1 MHERAYALLVFS
13 ILILGC
19 AVLLYSV
26 LFFDVPIPTWLR
38 NSLGGLRILFLCILL
53 YLIISPYKD
62 ETISTRI
69 TPTIYIALD
78 DTQSMSYPINPI
90 LKDEGDQSRWDTM
103 QNIIQQ
109 NGIFSSLEDRGFKL
123 KYSRFSDV
131 NAAIG
136 EGIWSPVLPDSS
148 QVNYSSTNMSNVIQ
162 SFGQQAKYDE
172 SAYLLLFTDGQ
183 WTQGGS
189 PSLAAASLMQ
199 QYQEAGTVL
208 DYRIYS
214 YGIGTADD
222 INDVMIES
230 FNLPSDIRSGDAVSA
245 KIQIG
250 YRGVEPNDAI
260 SVRLWGLSN
269 DQTVIMDETI
279 DVTFDGKAIKTL
291 DIPLPD
297 LQKGEYQFTSEI
309 LNLSD
314 DIFTENNVS
323 ARGVRVRE
331 SKDRVLI
338 LTSSPTWEMKFMKR
352 ALEDHP
358 SIDTHAYFIHDDG
371 ITFLGDPTQTTEEMP
386 VYENINALQDSFSRW
401 SVIVL
406 SNFYFRSDFQ
416 SMAESVS
423 SYVEN
428 GGGLVVLP
436 GMNNSA
442 PTSVNVEPVLP
453 PVLNRVYAAV
463 EQRFVVPAERAVTS
477 PLLSQVDENAKQNL
491 IPLTTWYRNVKP
503 EQNAVPGIPLLQG
516 IAAVQQSIPL
526 VELYRVGLGRII
538 VAYTDSFWR
547 WDMMTNDSVLPVF
560 WVSTVYQA
568 QPQLLTT
575 AGEIYTDQFTYG
587 TFEPVEIE
595 YTIRE
600 SVADTTAD
608 TLSLTIT
615 HQEQEERIWL
625 ESVPNQPNS
634 FRGRYTPTQAGEY
647 SISTIGDEAKTS
659 FNVEESIEEMN
670 DLRQNITSLQEIASI
685 GGGEYANL
693 PAWKTQTENIPLST
707 KLKEDTQRRFTGEK
721 WWIVSILIVLL
732 GLEWFTRWRRGLP

>member
-1 MHERAYALLVFS
+1 MARKAYALLVFS

-26 LFFDVPIPTWLR
+26 LFFDVPIPAWVR

-62 ETISTRI
+62 ETISIRI
-69 TPTIYIALD
+69 TPTVYIALD
-78 DTQSMSYPINPI
+78 DTQSMSYPISPI
-90 LKDEGDQSRWDTM
+90 GNDDGEPSRWETM
-103 QNIIQQ
+103 MSLIQQ
-109 NGIFSSLEDRGFKL
+109 NGILTSLEDRGFEM
-123 KYSRFSDV
+123 KYSRFSELNSD
-131 NAAIG
+131 NG
-136 EGIWSPVLPDSS
+136 EGMWSSS
-148 QVNYSSTNMSNVIQ
+148 LSNSPLESYSNTNITNIIQ
-162 SFGQQAKYDE
+162 SFGQQAQFDE
-172 SAYLLLFTDGQ
+172 SAYLLIFTDGQ

-199 QYQEAGTVL
+199 QYQDAGTAV
-208 DYRIYS
+208 DYRIYT
-214 YGIGTADD
+214 YGIGTTDG
-222 INDVMIES
+222 INDVIIES

-250 YRGVEPNDAI
+250 YRGVVPNDAV
-260 SVRLWGLSN
+260 SVTLRGISN
-269 DQTVIMDETI
+269 DQTVVMDETI
-279 DVTFDGKAIKTL
+279 DVTFDENSNKTL
-291 DIPLPD
+291 EIPLPE
-297 LQKGEYQFTSEI
+297 LQKGEYQFTTEL

-314 DIFTENNVS
+314 DIFEENNTLS
-323 ARGVRVRE
+323 RGVRVRE

-358 SIDTHAYFIHDDG
+358 SIDVHAYFIHDDG
-371 ITFLGDPTQTTEEMP
+371 ITFLGDPTLTTEEMP
-386 VYENINALQDSFSRW
+386 IHEDVDSLQNSLSRW
-401 SVIVL
+401 SVVVL
-406 SNFYFRSDFQ
+406 SNFYFRSDLQ
-416 SMAESVS
+416 GLAESVS
-423 SYVEN
+423 SYVED

-436 GMNNSA
+436 GVNNSA

-463 EQRFVVPAERAVTS
+463 EQRFVVPADRAVTS

-516 IAAVQQSIPL
+516 IAAAQQSIPL
-526 VELYRVGLGRII
+526 IEMYRVGLGRIV

-547 WDMMTNDSVLPVF
+547 WDMMSDDVVLPVF
-560 WVSTVYQA
+560 WVSTVYQV

-587 TFEPVEIE
+587 SFEPVEIE

-600 SVADTTAD
+600 SVAEADAD
-608 TLSLTIT
+608 TLSLTVT
-615 HQEQEERIWL
+615 HQEKEERIWL
-625 ESVPNQPNS
+625 EAVPNQSGS

-647 SISTIGDEAKTS
+647 AISTIGDEAKTS
-659 FNVEESIEEMN
+659 FVVEESIEEMN
-670 DLRQNITSLQEIASI
+670 DLRQNITSLQDIASI

-693 PAWKTQTENIPLST
+693 PAWKTQTESIPLST
-707 KLKEDTQRRFTGEK
+707 KLKEDTQRRFIGEK